1 MTSKRDLRLLVAA
14 VGISSFGDFLGL
26 VPLALHVSERT
37 GSGIAVAAFF
47 VALFGPIVAFGGVA
61 GLLVDRFEN
70 ARLLALASAGQ
81 ALAALALAFAGPLEA
96 ILPLVALLGTGA
108 AIAGPAEF
116 SLIPAAAGEE
126 RVAAANGHVETA
138 RYAGMTAGPLIGG
151 VLAGAGLARVAL
163 LVNALSFLVVVG
175 VALSLQTHRDPRRA
189 GLTAVEGDSGCARDG
204 VAFIARDRTL
214 ALTLATAVGA
224 LLFFSVSMT
233 AELFFVKDV
242 LHAGD
247 AGYGLLLSGWTLGM
261 VVGAVALARRIRSHM
276 LAVAALAAVAVQ
288 GAGIAGAALGN
299 VLAVAFAGFAIGGVA
314 HGVKNVVLRTL
325 IHERVPEAL
334 RGRAFAAYNAARNA
348 AELGALAAG
357 GVLVGVLGA
366 RVALLI
372 SGAVPLAIGV
382 IALLSVTLRSTRPRG
397 GRSMHF
403 GKDELELGELA
414 S

>member
-1 MTSKRDLRLLVAA
+1 MTSRRDVRLLVAA

-37 GSGIAVAAFF
+37 GSSFAVAAFF
-47 VALFGPIVAFGGVA
+47 FALFGPIVAFGGVA
-61 GLLVDRFEN
+61 GLLVDRFDN
-70 ARLLALASAGQ
+70 GRLLALASAGQ

-108 AIAGPAEF
+108 AIAAPAEF
-116 SLIPAAAGEE
+116 ALIPAAAGEE

-138 RYAGMTAGPLIGG
+138 RYVGMTAGPLIGG
-151 VLAGAGLARVAL
+151 LLAGAGLARVAL
-163 LVNALSFLVVVG
+163 LVNALSFLAVVA
-175 VALSLQTHRDPRRA
+175 VALSLRARRDPRRSGA
-189 GLTAVEGDSGCARDG
+189 AAVEGDSGRARDG
-204 VAFIARDRTL
+204 AAFIARDRAL
-214 ALTLATAVGA
+214 ALTLVAALGA

-261 VVGAVALARRIRSHM
+261 VAGAVVLARRVPSRL
-276 LAVAALAAVAVQ
+276 LAVAALAAIAVQ
-288 GAGIAGAALGN
+288 GAGLAGAALGN
-299 VLAVAFAGFAIGGVA
+299 VLAVAFAGFAVGGVA
-314 HGVKNVVLRTL
+314 HGLKNVVLRTL

-357 GVLVGVLGA
+357 GVLVGAIGA
-366 RVALLI
+366 REALLL

-382 IALLSVTLRSTRPRG
+382 AALLSAALRRPAALHPAPSEAG
-397 GRSMHF
+397 
-403 GKDELELGELA
+403 A
-414 S
+414 PAA

>member
-1 MTSKRDLRLLVAA
+1 MTHKRDLRLLVAA

-26 VPLALHVSERT
+26 VPLALHVSDRT
-37 GSGIAVAAFF
+37 GSGVAVAAFF
-47 VALFGPIVAFGGVA
+47 VALFGPIVVLGGVA
-61 GLLVDRFEN
+61 GLLVDRFDN

-108 AIAGPAEF
+108 ALAAPAEF
-116 SLIPAAAGEE
+116 ALIPAAAGEE

-151 VLAGAGLARVAL
+151 LLAGAGLARVAL
-163 LVNALSFLVVVG
+163 LVNALSFLAVVA
-175 VALSLQTHRDPRRA
+175 VALTLQVRRDPRRA
-189 GLTAVEGDSGCARDG
+189 GAAAVEGDSGRARDG
-204 VAFIARDRTL
+204 IAFIARDRRL
-214 ALTLATAVGA
+214 ALTLAAAVGA
-224 LLFFSVSMT
+224 LVFFSISMT

-261 VVGAVALARRIRSHM
+261 VAGAVALARRIPSRL
-276 LAVAALAAVAVQ
+276 LAPAALAAVAAQ
-288 GAGIAGAALGN
+288 GAGIAGAALGD
-299 VLAVAFAGFAIGGVA
+299 VLAVAFAGFAVGGVA

-357 GVLVGVLGA
+357 GVLVGAIGA
-366 RVALLI
+366 REALLI

-382 IALLSVTLRSTRPRG
+382 AALLSVTLRRPAALDPIPLDAPQAG
-397 GRSMHF
+397 
-403 GKDELELGELA
+403 
-414 S
+414 

>member
-1 MTSKRDLRLLVAA
+1 MTSRRDVRLLVAA

-37 GSGIAVAAFF
+37 GSSVAVAAFF
-47 VALFGPIVAFGGVA
+47 FALFGPIVAFGGVA
-61 GLLVDRFEN
+61 GLLVDRFDN
-70 ARLLALASAGQ
+70 GRLLALASAGQ

-108 AIAGPAEF
+108 AIAAPAEF
-116 SLIPAAAGEE
+116 ALIPAAAGEK

-138 RYAGMTAGPLIGG
+138 RYVGMTAGPLIGG

-163 LVNALSFLVVVG
+163 LVNALSFLAVVA
-175 VALSLQTHRDPRRA
+175 VALSLRARRDPRRA
-189 GLTAVEGDSGCARDG
+189 GAEAVEGDSGRARDG
-204 VAFIARDRTL
+204 AAFLARDRAL
-214 ALTLATAVGA
+214 ALTLVAAIGA
-224 LLFFSVSMT
+224 LVFFSVSMT

-261 VVGAVALARRIRSHM
+261 VAGAVALARRVPSRL

-299 VLAVAFAGFAIGGVA
+299 VLAVAFAGFAVGGVA
-314 HGVKNVVLRTL
+314 HGLKNVVLRTL

-357 GVLVGVLGA
+357 GVLVGAIGA
-366 RVALLI
+366 REALLL

-382 IALLSVTLRSTRPRG
+382 AALLSVTLRRPAALHPAAEAG
-397 GRSMHF
+397 
-403 GKDELELGELA
+403 A
-414 S
+414 PAA